1 MTQPPLIAD
10 AKQALRAEMTE
21 RRKQVSAGERES
33 GSLTIAE
40 TGLGFAG
47 IPRRAVVSGF
57 AAFEDELDPLPLMTV
72 LAGQG
77 HPLALPVTTGR
88 GNPLVFRLWSP
99 DMPLVDAAFGLREP
113 PAEAPEVL
121 PDILLVP
128 LLAFDEAGYRLG
140 FGAGYYDR
148 TLTKLRAGG
157 RVVAIGIAFDIQ
169 KVDNVPHD
177 RYDEKLDWVLTPS
190 GPLKIE
196 GK

>member
-1 MTQPPLIAD
+1 MTQPESVAA

-21 RRKQVSAGERES
+21 RRRMVTAGERES
-33 GSLTIAE
+33 ASLSIAE
-40 TGLGFAG
+40 TGLGFVG

-57 AAFEDELDPLPLMTV
+57 AAFEDELDPLPLMAA
-72 LAGQG
+72 LADAG

-99 DMPLVDAAFGLREP
+99 DAPLVDAAFGLREP
-113 PAEAPEVL
+113 SAEAPEVL
-121 PDILLVP
+121 PDTLLVP
-128 LLAFDEAGYRLG
+128 LLAFDAAGYRLG

-148 TLTKLRAGG
+148 TLAKLRAAGT
-157 RVVAIGIAFDIQ
+157 VVAIGIAFDIQ

-177 RYDEKLDWVLTPS
+177 RYDERLDWVLTPS

-196 GK
+196 GN